1 MVLKLPLAQKRMMW
15 AFEKSMFQFFV
26 NFSLTKLKP
35 FLEKFK
41 QSVQSYLKEY
51 LIIGSFLENDFRGTL
66 ISKTS
71 VVSVWKEHFSV
82 CSKFLSD
89 KVETTLWEGEAK
101 RSTLSKSK
109 IGHRKLLRKW
119 FWRYL
124 ELKN

>member
-1 MVLKLPLAQKRMMW
+1 
-15 AFEKSMFQFFV
+15 MFLFFV

-71 VVSVWKEHFSV
+71 VVSVWKDHCSV

-119 FWRYL
+119 L
-124 ELKN
+124 